1 MSSSLLE
8 FFENIERNEIEN
20 WDDICWVIFELFVKL
35 LVEFVDV
42 IAVNIKCI
50 ILNFSNLFEFCD
62 VVRLL
67 HIPVIIS
74 ITTKIHL
81 VIILLEHKCRQKFS
95 ESDRKIV
102 CVDVGAPKN
111 LSIAG

>member
-1 MSSSLLE
+1 MSCSLLE
-8 FFENIERNEIEN
+8 FFEDIQCNEIEN

-42 IAVNIKCI
+42 IAVNIERI

-62 VVRLL
+62 VIWLL
-67 HIPVIIS
+67 HIPVIIA
-74 ITTKIHL
+74 IATKIHL
-81 VIILLEHKCRQKFS
+81 VIILLEHKCCQKFS

-102 CVDVGAPKN
+102 CVDVGTPKN